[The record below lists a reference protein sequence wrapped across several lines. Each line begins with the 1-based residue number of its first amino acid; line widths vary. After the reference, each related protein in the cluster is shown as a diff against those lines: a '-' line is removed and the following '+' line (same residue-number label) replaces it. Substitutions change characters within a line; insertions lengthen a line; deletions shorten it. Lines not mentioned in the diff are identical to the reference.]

1 MKNIQ
6 ISLDDERVAELDR
19 IAETQRKTRT
29 AIVREALA
37 AWVREQRIAS
47 FEREWIAAARSESSE
62 VSRDEWI
69 AAETWDDDEPW

>member
-19 IAETQRKTRT
+19 IAEKQRKTRT

-47 FEREWIAAARSESSE
+47 FEREWIAAARRESSE